1 MARIKAYF
9 KLDLYFFEH
18 PKVVDLSHPA
28 TVLYI
33 ASIAYCNRRQTDGH
47 IAQPVLRRMIELDDY
62 GDGPSHHQ
70 LAEELV
76 KAGLW
81 EPAEGGW
88 QVHDF
93 LDHNES
99 SEERE
104 DRRAEEAARKRA
116 ARAAAAADKDRP
128 DGPEPP
134 SGPPSGNVLPD
145 TTGRPGGHNRPSV
158 PITEQNIALPEQSD
172 SRGKVNTIVALA
184 APARPDSED
193 IRAVFD
199 AWKATL
205 PSGSRPR
212 LTEARRD
219 AVKTALAR
227 YDREDVLDAARGWV
241 NDPWPE
247 RAQQNDLAQLLH
259 MGSKRKPANILERM
273 RDLWRHGPPPVIGKQ
288 TMNAMRISQQMRQ
301 HGQEVSNPELGR
313 VGDDRGR
320 AERQLPAPADR
331 TADGA

>member
-9 KLDLYFFEH
+9 RLDLYFFEN
-18 PKVVDLSHPA
+18 PKVVDLSHAA

-33 ASIAYCNRRQTDGH
+33 ASIAYANRRETDGYV
-47 IAQPVLRRMIELDDY
+47 AQPMLRRLVELDDY
-62 GDGPSHHQ
+62 GDGPSHHM

-81 EPAEGGW
+81 EPVEGGW
-88 QVHDF
+88 EIHDF
-93 LDHNES
+93 LEHNES
-99 SEERE
+99 SQER
-104 DRRAEEAARKRA
+104 DSRRADEAARKR
-116 ARAAAAADKDRP
+116 RERDKAKERP

-134 SGPPSGNVLPD
+134 SNPPSGNVRPD
-145 TTGRPGGHNRPSV
+145 TSGRPEGPNVPSG
-158 PITEQNIALPEQSD
+158 PIEVEVTEQSD
-172 SRGKVNTIVALA
+172 SRGKVNTVVALA

-219 AVKTALAR
+219 AVKAALTR
-227 YDREDVLDAARGWV
+227 YDREDVEDAARGWV

-259 MGSKRKPANILERM
+259 MGSKRKPVNILERM
-273 RDLWRHGPPPVIGKQ
+273 RDYARNGRPVVLGKHTTQMLSTHQALRNWAEQQEGGDSDDPHGVD
-288 TMNAMRISQQMRQ
+288 R
-301 HGQEVSNPELGR
+301 
-313 VGDDRGR
+313 DRGQAQR
-320 AERQLPAPADR
+320 ELPGPA
-331 TADGA
+331 G